1 MCLLAV
7 AVAPTRLLAVQYA
20 VLAAAVAVAARSCEY
35 RVEFGRVAA
44 EPASQGVRPP
54 CVVTGREA
62 VRIAVRA
69 GCASRQAGGH
79 DAGITPAASWPPPVN
94 ARWPSWWRAGTDRR
108 STPGAGGSGTCLTCA
123 TAVPT
128 WVPSALPGGT

>member
-7 AVAPTRLLAVQYA
+7 AAALARLLAVQYA
-20 VLAAAVAVAARSCEY
+20 VLAAVAARSCEY

-44 EPASQGVRPP
+44 ELASQGVRPP

-79 DAGITPAASWPPPVN
+79 DAGITPVGLVAAARERPV
-94 ARWPSWWRAGTDRR
+94 AVEV
-108 STPGAGGSGTCLTCA
+108 AGGDGPPEYARGRRLRHLPDLRDCRAYLA
-123 TAVPT
+123 
-128 WVPSALPGGT
+128 PSALPGGT